1 MVRLRAPELQGRG
14 WLNTG
19 GRLLSLSELRG
30 RFVLL
35 DFWTGC
41 CVNCLHVLDE
51 LRPLEAKYTD
61 ELVVVGV
68 HSPKFPHEGTP
79 EAVIAAV
86 ERYGVTHP
94 VLDDPD
100 LQTWQQYAVRAWPTL
115 VLIDPEGY
123 VIAQHSGEGH
133 AHAIDMLLERLVN
146 DYQSRGTLHPDDAF
160 TPDAAPDDTTLRFP
174 AKAVLLPD
182 RSLLV
187 ADAGHHSLAQ
197 LDSTSGTLIR
207 RIGTGT
213 RGYLPG
219 AATAAQFN
227 EPNGLCLLPPDIR
240 TRVGYDVVVAD
251 TVNHALRGV
260 RLRDGRVRNL
270 AGTGQQWM
278 QGDPLPDQAF
288 ADTPMSSP
296 WDVVWMPA
304 WSEVAI
310 AMAGNHQLWSY
321 DPLAGRLTLRAGTT
335 QEGLVDGDLMQAWF
349 AQPSGFAVSSDGG
362 TLWFA
367 DAETSALRRVTNGV
381 VTTEVGSGLFDFGYV
396 DGPATEASLQH
407 PLDCCVLA
415 DGSVAIADTYN
426 GAVRRFDPVTRTVTT
441 VAGDLAEPSG
451 LIALGDELFVVES
464 AAHRLTRVRLPAEA
478 TMVKASGMQSQRP
491 AVSLRPGTIALE
503 VLFTPPPGQKL
514 DDRYGSATHVSVSST
529 PAHLL
534 EAGTGPAD
542 ALRRVIRIGDAVD
555 AGVLHVSA
563 RVASCD
569 DGDAEFPACHV
580 HQQDWGVPVT
590 VGADGENELTLP
602 LAAH

>member
-1 MVRLRAPELQGRG
+1 
-14 WLNTG
+14 LNTG
-19 GRLLSLSELRG
+19 GRLVSLSELRG

-41 CVNCLHVLDE
+41 CINCLHVLDE
-51 LRPLEAKYTD
+51 LRPLEAKYAE
-61 ELVVVGV
+61 ELVVIGV

-79 EAVIAAV
+79 EAVMAAV
-86 ERYGVTHP
+86 ERYEVAHP

-100 LQTWQQYAVRAWPTL
+100 LETWQQYAVRAWPTL

-123 VIAQHSGEGH
+123 VVAQHSGEGH
-133 AHAIDMLLERLVN
+133 AHAIDMLLEQLIS
-146 DYQSRGTLHPDDAF
+146 DYQSRGTLHPDAAF
-160 TPDAAPDDTTLRFP
+160 TPDAASPHTTLRFP

-182 RSLLV
+182 RTLLV

-197 LDSTSGTLIR
+197 VSPDDGSLIR
-207 RIGTGT
+207 RIGSGT
-213 RGYLPG
+213 RGYRSG
-219 AATAAQFN
+219 VAKTAQFS
-227 EPNGLCLLPPDIR
+227 EPNGLCLLPADICEQ
-240 TRVGYDVVVAD
+240 VGYDVVVAD

-270 AGTGQQWM
+270 AGTGEQWM
-278 QGDPLPDQAF
+278 QGDPLPDHAF
-288 ADTPMSSP
+288 ADTPLSSP

-321 DPLAGRLTLRAGTT
+321 DPVAGRLTVRAGTT

-367 DAETSALRRVTNGV
+367 DAETSALRRVTNDV
-381 VTTEVGSGLFDFGYV
+381 VTTEVGSGLFDFGHV
-396 DGPATEASLQH
+396 DGVASEALLQH

-426 GAVRRFDPVTRTVTT
+426 GAIRRFDPDTRTVSTI
-441 VAGDLAEPSG
+441 ASDLAEPSG
-451 LIALGDELFVVES
+451 VIALGEELLVVES
-464 AAHRLTRVRLPAEA
+464 AAHQLTRVRLPTEA
-478 TMVKASGMQSQRP
+478 TMVKASDMSSQRP
-491 AVSLRPGTIALE
+491 TVSLRPGTIAVE

-514 DDRYGSATHVSVSST
+514 DDRYGPAVHVAVSAT
-529 PAHLL
+529 PAELL
-534 EAGTGPAD
+534 EEGAGPAD
-542 ALRRVIRIGDAVD
+542 ALRRVIRIGDAVEG
-555 AGVLHVSA
+555 GVLHVSA

-569 DGDAEFPACHV
+569 DGDAEFPACHI
-580 HQQDWGVPVT
+580 HQQDWGVPIEIV
-590 VGADGENELTLP
+590 ADGEAELTLP
-602 LAAH
+602 LATH

>member
-1 MVRLRAPELQGRG
+1 M
-14 WLNTG
+14 
-19 GRLLSLSELRG
+19 SLSELRG

-41 CVNCLHVLDE
+41 CINCLHVLDE
-51 LRPLEAKYTD
+51 LRPLEKKYAD

-79 EAVIAAV
+79 EAVMAAV
-86 ERYGVTHP
+86 ERYEVAHP

-123 VIAQHSGEGH
+123 VVAQHSGEGH
-133 AHAIDMLLERLVN
+133 AHAIDMLLEQLIS
-146 DYQSRGTLHPDDAF
+146 DYQSRGTLHPDAAF
-160 TPDAAPDDTTLRFP
+160 TPDAPSPDTTLRFP
-174 AKAVLLPD
+174 SKAILLTD
-182 RSLLV
+182 RTLLV

-197 LDSTSGTLIR
+197 LKADDGSLVR
-207 RIGTGT
+207 RIGSGT
-213 RGYLPG
+213 RGYRPG
-219 AATAAQFN
+219 TPTSAQFS
-227 EPNGLCLLPPDIR
+227 EPNGLCLLPSDVR
-240 TRVGYDVVVAD
+240 EQVGYDVVVAD

-270 AGTGQQWM
+270 AGTGEQWM
-278 QGDPLPDQAF
+278 QGDPLPDHAF

-321 DPLAGRLTLRAGTT
+321 DPVAGRLTMRGGTT

-349 AQPSGFAVSSDGG
+349 AQPSGFGVSSDGG

-367 DAETSALRRVTNGV
+367 DAETSALRRVTSDV
-381 VTTEVGSGLFDFGYV
+381 VTTEVGSGLFDFGHV
-396 DGPATEASLQH
+396 DGAASEALLQH

-426 GAVRRFDPVTRTVTT
+426 SAVRRYDPDTRSVSTI
-441 VAGDLAEPSG
+441 AADLAEPSG
-451 LIALGDELFVVES
+451 VLALGEELLVVES
-464 AAHRLTRVRLPAEA
+464 AAHRLTRVRLPSEA
-478 TMVKASGMQSQRP
+478 TMVKASDMASQRP
-491 AVSLRPGTIALE
+491 PVSMRPGTIAVE
-503 VLFTPPPGQKL
+503 VLFRPPPGEKL
-514 DDRYGSATHVSVSST
+514 DDRYGPAVHVAVSAT
-529 PAHLL
+529 PPELL
-534 EAGTGPAD
+534 EEGAGPAD
-542 ALRRVIRIGDAVD
+542 ALRRVIRIGDAVHE
-555 AGVLHVSA
+555 GVLHVSA

-569 DGDAEFPACHV
+569 EGDAEFPACHI
-580 HQQDWGVPVT
+580 HQQDWGVPVEIS
-590 VGADGENELTLP
+590 ADGEAELTLP
-602 LAAH
+602 LASH

>member
-1 MVRLRAPELQGRG
+1 
-14 WLNTG
+14 
-19 GRLLSLSELRG
+19 
-30 RFVLL
+30 VLL

-51 LRPLEAKYTD
+51 LRPLEKKYGE

-86 ERYGVTHP
+86 ERYGVAHP

-133 AHAIDMLLERLVN
+133 AHAIDMLLEQLVN

-197 LDSTSGTLIR
+197 LDSASGTLIR

-213 RGYLPG
+213 RGYRAG
-219 AATAAQFN
+219 SANAAQFS

-240 TRVGYDVVVAD
+240 ARVGYDVVVAD

-260 RLRDGRVRNL
+260 RLRDGYVRDL

-335 QEGLVDGDLMQAWF
+335 QEGLVDGDVMQAWF

-415 DGSVAIADTYN
+415 DGSIAIADTYN
-426 GAVRRFDPVTRTVTT
+426 GAVRRFDPKTRTVTT
-441 VAGDLAEPSG
+441 IAGDLAEPSG

-464 AAHRLTRVRLPAEA
+464 AAHRVTRVRLPAEA
-478 TMVKASGMQSQRP
+478 TMVKASDMQSQRP

-503 VLFTPPPGQKL
+503 ILFTPPPGQKL

-529 PAHLL
+529 PADLL
-534 EAGTGPAD
+534 EEGAGSAD

-555 AGVLHVSA
+555 LGVLHVSA

-590 VGADGENELTLP
+590 VDADGANELTLP